1 MTQQLLSQGTG
12 AMNSQVVQ
20 CSKNPVGGG
29 FPPFLHPLRLPFALG
44 HLFLLQDAT
53 GRTPLF
59 WATEYR
65 HERLV
70 ELLLSHGAD
79 PDVRDKEG
87 NLCLHRAAYFGSPTI
102 ARMLLEAG
110 SDLNATNHLGNSP
123 LHLAAQEKCHE
134 CLSLFL
140 ACGAVSLKNKA
151 GQLPQQCTQL
161 SSPSCRALQA
171 FSAQLPSQ
179 VEQILSRDISRG
191 FEQVAVPC
199 LNMVDQE
206 SCPRDFL
213 YITGNILSGSEL
225 LPTKTWDQSQ
235 GCRCD
240 GGCTVA
246 SCPCIL
252 RSQCSWT
259 LTGGQLRLDT
269 TGTAPEM
276 GSIYECSMLCA
287 CPRSCPNRVVQR
299 GLRTQLQLYRTAAKG
314 WGVRTVQDV
323 PHGAFLCQYFG
334 ELISNTEAAHREEDT
349 YYFVVDM
356 QDGQQCCLDGRYYGN
371 VGRFLNHSCQPNLVA
386 LQVALGYDIP
396 GIAFFS
402 TRAIQAGEEL
412 GFDYGDQFWE
422 VKSWNCTCLCGFPG
436 CRRLARSS
444 ARLPSPAAGDPG
456 SGPSSPCP
464 SRPPL
469 RGFALKTKRSSP
481 LKRVTRSRLARESRP
496 P

>member
-1 MTQQLLSQGTG
+1 
-12 AMNSQVVQ
+12 
-20 CSKNPVGGG
+20 
-29 FPPFLHPLRLPFALG
+29 
-44 HLFLLQDAT
+44 
-53 GRTPLF
+53 
-59 WATEYR
+59 
-65 HERLV
+65 
-70 ELLLSHGAD
+70 
-79 PDVRDKEG
+79 
-87 NLCLHRAAYFGSPTI
+87 
-102 ARMLLEAG
+102 
-110 SDLNATNHLGNSP
+110 
-123 LHLAAQEKCHE
+123 
-134 CLSLFL
+134 
-140 ACGAVSLKNKA
+140 
-151 GQLPQQCTQL
+151 
-161 SSPSCRALQA
+161 
-171 FSAQLPSQ
+171 
-179 VEQILSRDISRG
+179 
-191 FEQVAVPC
+191 
-199 LNMVDQE
+199 MVDQE

-213 YITGNILSGSEL
+213 YITGNIVSGSGL
-225 LPTKTWDQSQ
+225 LPTKSWDQSQ
-235 GCRCD
+235 LLLYHPWGSECGWMPGCRCD
-240 GGCTVA
+240 GGCSVA

-371 VGRFLNHSCQPNLVA
+371 VGRFVNHSCQPNLMA

-396 GIAFFS
+396 GVAFFS

-436 CRRLARSS
+436 CRRLARSP